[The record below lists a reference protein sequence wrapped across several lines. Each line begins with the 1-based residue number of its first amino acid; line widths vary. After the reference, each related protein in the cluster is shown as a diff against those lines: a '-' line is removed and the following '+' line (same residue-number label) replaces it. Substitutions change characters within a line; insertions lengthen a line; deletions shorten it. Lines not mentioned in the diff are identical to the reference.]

1 MKKTRDSADAF
12 AAAGRLGGRCSVPTC
27 VPRSSVPLQSRCLV
41 RSQLQPFYRS
51 VPRTMAEYSYVKST
65 KLVLKGT
72 KAKR

>member
-1 MKKTRDSADAF
+1 MLRPHVCAS
-12 AAAGRLGGRCSVPTC
+12 
-27 VPRSSVPLQSRCLV
+27 LV
-41 RSQLQPFYRS
+41 RPPPVEVFGPQPAPAFLQS